1 MIRRSRGQG
10 AGAELRVV
18 GMEMGGRV
26 AGAPEA
32 RGASSGALP
41 GIQVA
46 RGLAALAVTVHH
58 ALETS
63 NGVPGSFSPDWLTMA
78 GAAGVDVFFVISG
91 FIMVHTT
98 LRPGRPPNRQAPSA
112 AGFLWRRAVRIYPL
126 YWMACLTMLSLMGLG
141 FFHARVLS
149 AVDIVTGLVLV
160 PGGHPIIGVAWTLVY
175 EVYFYLVFAACLTS
189 RSRKVTTLATGGGI
203 VLLLMLAQALPES
216 AVQRFLSDPIPLE
229 FLMGMTLAW
238 VYPTIKTRLG
248 ARSAAA
254 LTLFG
259 LVLMHAA
266 PMFVPHDNTH
276 GLDGLARV
284 ATWGT
289 AGLAIVAGL
298 LLLPPTHNP
307 IARWFVSLGN
317 ASYSLYLTHFFVL
330 MGYALALRDDAVA
343 RLPQYWLVPPVVLL
357 ACLIGGVT
365 HLMVERPL
373 LQGGQRLTLRIRNPP
388 KIRSGNDE
396 ALA

>member
-10 AGAELRVV
+10 AGAEMRIV
-18 GMEMGGRV
+18 GMEMRGSV

-32 RGASSGALP
+32 RGASSGSLP
-41 GIQVA
+41 GLQVA

-63 NGVPGSFSPDWLTMA
+63 NGVPGSFSPDWLTTA

-91 FIMVHTT
+91 FIMVHTS
-98 LRPGRPPNRQAPSA
+98 LRPGRPLNRPAPSA

-126 YWMACLTMLSLMGLG
+126 YWMACLAMLSLMGLG
-141 FFHARVLS
+141 FFHGRVLS
-149 AVDIVTGLVLV
+149 AVDIVTGLALV

-189 RSRKVTTLATGGGI
+189 RSPKVTTLATGGGI
-203 VLLLMLAQALPES
+203 LLLLMLAQALPES

-238 VYPTIKTRLG
+238 VYPIIKARLG
-248 ARSAAA
+248 ARSAAILA
-254 LTLFG
+254 LFG
-259 LVLMHAA
+259 LALMHGA

-276 GLDGLARV
+276 DLDGFARV

-298 LLLPPTHNP
+298 LLLPPTHNS
-307 IARWFVSLGN
+307 IARWLVSLGN

-343 RLPQYWLVPPVVLL
+343 RLPQYWLVPPVVLV

-373 LQGGQRLTLRIRNPP
+373 LQGGQRLTLRTRTPP
-388 KIRSGNDE
+388 KIRSGNDK